1 MFNHDPAMSNLP
13 SEHHRPRFKLHPG
26 RTPIELLG
34 LIILLLFVAL
44 GIGVRL
50 MLLGGVGVG

>member
-1 MFNHDPAMSNLP
+1 MFNHDPAMPNP
-13 SEHHRPRFKLHPG
+13 SEQHRPRFKLHPG
-26 RTPIELLG
+26 RAPIELIG
-34 LIILLLFVAL
+34 LVILLLLVAL